1 MMDVSKRIESL
12 EAISAIKDLKFK
24 YWKACDAKKP
34 IAVLKCFHPDKV
46 EIDFEDFGI
55 FIQPRIWL
63 INIKLTRVTII

>member
-55 FIQPRIWL
+55 FHSAQDPAHNDKQADDQ
-63 INIKLTRVTII
+63 IN